1 MPAKTHV
8 KTCPVAWR
16 KWVIIPKKKGIF
28 TTRGAK
34 GKYLVERGGRTD
46 GAAER
51 IWGRRFYLVSKN
63 QASLEWFMPS

>member
-1 MPAKTHV
+1 V
-8 KTCPVAWR
+8 WR

-28 TTRGAK
+28 TARDAK

-46 GAAER
+46 GAAPR
-51 IWGRRFYLVSKN
+51 TRGRRFYWVSKN